1 MIRGMESVTLFSE
14 NAKKLAHFYRDKV
27 GLKLGAEAEIGEKG
41 EELYELKMGKGSS
54 GLYIVDHSDIKGK
67 AKEPKRVMVNLEVD
81 NIEKEVERVK
91 KAGVKLIQDIYHV
104 QDYGQIA
111 TFADIDG
118 NYFQLVQVRP
128 S

>member
-1 MIRGMESVTLFSE
+1 MESVTLFSE
-14 NAKKLAHFYRDKV
+14 NAKKLAHFYRDTV
-27 GLKLGAEAEIGEKG
+27 GLKVSFEGEIGEKG
-41 EELYELKMGKGSS
+41 EEAYELKMGKGSS
-54 GLYIVDHSDIKGK
+54 FYIIDHSDIKGN
-67 AKEPKRVMVNLEVD
+67 AKEPKRVMVNFEVD
-81 NIEKEVERVK
+81 DIEKEVKRVK